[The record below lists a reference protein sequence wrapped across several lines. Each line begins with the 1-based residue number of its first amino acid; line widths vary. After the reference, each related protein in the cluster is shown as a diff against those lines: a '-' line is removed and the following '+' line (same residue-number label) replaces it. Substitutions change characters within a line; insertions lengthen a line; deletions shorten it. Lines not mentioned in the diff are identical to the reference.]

1 MSVFDALIGQQPV
14 AELLQR
20 AAWASR
26 IGDPELPGPSVVASD
41 MNAGGATDSNAAAPV
56 ETAPD
61 SSTTT
66 DISSAAMA
74 QAWLVTGPPGSGRS
88 VAALAFAAA
97 VQCTG
102 AVPGCGHCHACTT
115 TLGGTHP
122 DVIRMDPRSVTISV
136 EETRS
141 LVASSYTFPSVGRR
155 RIIIIEDAD
164 RMLERTTNVLLKA
177 IEEPPRD
184 TVWILI
190 TASPEDMLPTIRS
203 RCRHVALQ
211 VPSVEAVAQ
220 LLAGEF
226 DVDERTARATARIA
240 QCHIGRARALLR
252 DPQVAAER
260 AALLR
265 ETLDVSGTADAV
277 LAAQHLLD
285 HYPASAGAAAKS
297 TGSGGSSAGAGSG
310 AASKNTASTSARSG
324 TGAKKGAKAAAD
336 PETDTELAEFR
347 ASIGLGERE
356 SGSASQ
362 RAQIRAFEEQRKK
375 RAVREDR
382 DYLDRAML
390 DVLALYRDVLAVQV
404 DAGVDLINA
413 DFETQIIAAAAAST
427 PELSVARMDAVA
439 QARRRLAA
447 NVAPQLALE
456 AMFIDLAS
464 PAPAPASAR

>member
-26 IGDPELPGPSVVASD
+26 IGDPELPSPAAVTAD
-41 MNAGGATDSNAAAPV
+41 MNTGGATGPNAAASV

-285 HYPASAGAAAKS
+285 HYPASAGAA
-297 TGSGGSSAGAGSG
+297 
-310 AASKNTASTSARSG
+310 STSARSG
-324 TGAKKGAKAAAD
+324 AASKKGAKAAAD
-336 PETDTELAEFR
+336 TETDTELAEFR

-404 DAGVDLINA
+404 DAGVELINA

>member
-1 MSVFDALIGQQPV
+1 MSVFDALIGQRPV

-26 IGDPELPGPSVVASD
+26 IGDPQLPGPVVAAADASGAANVTAATD
-41 MNAGGATDSNAAAPV
+41 ASGATDATSAVDADPAAGLT
-56 ETAPD
+56 TAPD
-61 SSTTT
+61 VSTTA

-102 AVPGCGHCHACTT
+102 AVPGCGYCHACTT

-220 LLAGEF
+220 LLAGELG
-226 DVDERTARATARIA
+226 VRVPYYGTRRLRQNARRCCGKLSIWVEHQMRCSPLSTSSSTTRPAWVRRRNPQVLAPRRKKGRRRKLNPIPSLRNSGRVLGWGRGIA
-240 QCHIGRARALLR
+240 VRRRNVPRSALLR
-252 DPQVAAER
+252 NSEK
-260 AALLR
+260 
-265 ETLDVSGTADAV
+265 SGRCGRIVTIW
-277 LAAQHLLD
+277 
-285 HYPASAGAAAKS
+285 
-297 TGSGGSSAGAGSG
+297 TGPCSMCW
-310 AASKNTASTSARSG
+310 RS
-324 TGAKKGAKAAAD
+324 
-336 PETDTELAEFR
+336 
-347 ASIGLGERE
+347 I
-356 SGSASQ
+356 
-362 RAQIRAFEEQRKK
+362 
-375 RAVREDR
+375 V
-382 DYLDRAML
+382 MC
-390 DVLALYRDVLAVQV
+390 
-404 DAGVDLINA
+404 
-413 DFETQIIAAAAAST
+413 
-427 PELSVARMDAVA
+427 
-439 QARRRLAA
+439 
-447 NVAPQLALE
+447 
-456 AMFIDLAS
+456 
-464 PAPAPASAR
+464 

>member
-1 MSVFDALIGQQPV
+1 MSVFDALIGQRPV

-26 IGDPELPGPSVVASD
+26 IGDPQLPGPVVAAADASGAANVTAATD
-41 MNAGGATDSNAAAPV
+41 ASGATDATSAVDADPAAGLT
-56 ETAPD
+56 TAPD
-61 SSTTT
+61 VSTTA

-102 AVPGCGHCHACTT
+102 AVPGCGYCHACTT

-141 LVASSYTFPSVGRR
+141 LVASSYTFPSVGWR

-226 DVDERTARATARIA
+226 GVDERTARATARIA

-265 ETLDVSGTADAV
+265 ETLDLGGTSDAV
-277 LAAQHLLD
+277 LAAQHLLE
-285 HYPASAGAAAKS
+285 HYPASV
-297 TGSGGSSAGAGSG
+297 G
-310 AASKNTASTSARSG
+310 AASKSAGSSTAS
-324 TGAKKGAKAAAD
+324 KKGAKA
-336 PETDTELAEFR
+336 ETEPDTELAEFR
-347 ASIGLGERE
+347 ASIGLGERD

-439 QARRRLAA
+439 RARRRLAA

-456 AMFIDLAS
+456 AMFIELAS
-464 PAPAPASAR
+464 PLLAQPSQTN

>member
-1 MSVFDALIGQQPV
+1 MSVFDALIGQRPV

-26 IGDPELPGPSVVASD
+26 IDDPELRGPAVAAAAARAATDAVAASD
-41 MNAGGATDSNAAAPV
+41 TDTAADLN
-56 ETAPD
+56 TALD
-61 SSTTT
+61 VSTTT

-102 AVPGCGHCHACTT
+102 PVPGCGHCHACTT

-136 EETRS
+136 EETRL

-226 DVDERTARATARIA
+226 EVDERTARATARIA

-265 ETLDVSGTADAV
+265 ETLDLGGTSDAV
-277 LAAQHLLD
+277 VAAQHLLD
-285 HYPASAGAAAKS
+285 RYPASAGAASKNI
-297 TGSGGSSAGAGSG
+297 
-310 AASKNTASTSARSG
+310 ASKSAHSGTAS
-324 TGAKKGAKAAAD
+324 KKGAKAAAD
-336 PETDTELAEFR
+336 TETDTELAEFR

-404 DAGVDLINA
+404 DAGVELINA

-439 QARRRLAA
+439 RARRRLAA

-456 AMFIDLAS
+456 AMFIELALPS
-464 PAPAPASAR
+464 LAQPSQAN

>member
-26 IGDPELPGPSVVASD
+26 IGDPELPSPAAVTAD
-41 MNAGGATDSNAAAPV
+41 MNTGGATGPNAAASV

-285 HYPASAGAAAKS
+285 HYPASAGAA
-297 TGSGGSSAGAGSG
+297 
-310 AASKNTASTSARSG
+310 STSARSG
-324 TGAKKGAKAAAD
+324 AASKKGAKAAAD
-336 PETDTELAEFR
+336 TETDTELAEFR

-382 DYLDRAML
+382 DYLDRSML

-404 DAGVDLINA
+404 DAGVELINA